1 MEIITSNFK
10 DITLSTKLVRLESH
24 SGELILDISQA
35 FKSGNIYTEVTKVS
49 QYYGKRFYHWIANKN
64 TKEYIRFVEKQ
75 VFGDENKPHG
85 KRAGNKKETSRNS
98 VGFKNQQKTETFTS
112 PLIKRKAG
120 RFGGTYL
127 HEDILLEYLMWLDME
142 LKFEVQQFMKKVLKQ
157 VQIVRIDRADTKT
170 LFHPLTN
177 AIKEIYIPAQSSENA
192 KRWAYSTLMDLVNL
206 KVLGMRARDFREK
219 NDIPK
224 GKNIYTRDYM
234 SEEQLKAIK
243 KFQSHLN
250 TMLEMGITDYNQLK
264 EYISNIPL

>member
-10 DITLSTKLVRLESH
+10 NITLSTKLVRLESH

-49 QYYGKRFYHWIANKN
+49 QHYGKKFYNWIANKN
-64 TKEYIRFVEKQ
+64 TKEYIRFVEKEL
-75 VFGDENKPHG
+75 FNSENKPP
-85 KRAGNKKETSRNS
+85 RNLG
-98 VGFKNQQKTETFTS
+98 GFKNQHKTETFTS

-170 LFHPLTN
+170 LFHPLTDS
-177 AIKEIYIPAQSSENA
+177 IKEIYIPAQSSENA
-192 KRWAYSTLMDLVNL
+192 KKFAYSTLMDLIN
-206 KVLGMRARDFREK
+206 KRVLGLRARDFREK
-219 NDIPK
+219 NNIPK
-224 GKNIYTRDYM
+224 GKDIYTRDYM
-234 SEEQLKAIK
+234 SETQLKNIK
-243 KFQSHLN
+243 KFQSHLHSFISA
-250 TMLEMGITDYNQLK
+250 GIT
-264 EYISNIPL
+264 EYDRLREFISNIPL